1 MKEIEKEIR
10 EKITTYPW
18 DVLEGKILTCENI
31 KLACK
36 RFMDFL
42 DMEDRYFDVGDV
54 KRTIRFFERFR
65 HFTGQYNNKPFI
77 LQEWQKFTINC
88 TWR

>member
-42 DMEDRYFDVGDV
+42 DMEDRYFDVEDV
-54 KRTIRFFERFR
+54 ERTIRFL
-65 HFTGQYNNKPFI
+65 NVSDI
-77 LQEWQKFTINC
+77 LLGNITTNPLFFKNG
-88 TWR
+88 RSL